1 MGQKNL
7 KQATKERVTKVPEER
22 KQELIDTAERLF
34 LEKGYEQTTVADIV
48 REIEVAQGTFY
59 YYFSSKEEIL
69 EAIIEKDITAL
80 EENVRQ
86 IMSREDANAAIKLNA
101 VVNSIIGISASGR
114 EIMDYLHE
122 ESNAV
127 MHEKM
132 ERHTIERLVPLM
144 TRVVAEGTRA
154 GIFDVQY
161 PTETAEFLLAAL
173 VYFFHHPEIF
183 KDPMRREKMQ
193 SSLETILDRTLGG
206 KGLQIRSSG
215 LVLWHRTGLARIVNN
230 REPQKEALPF

>member
-1 MGQKNL
+1 M
-7 KQATKERVTKVPEER
+7 KQAAKERVTKVPEER

-80 EENVRQ
+80 EEDVRQ

-101 VVNSIIGISASGR
+101 VVNSIIGISTSRR

-144 TRVVAEGTRA
+144 TRVVAEGTHA

-161 PTETAEFLLAAL
+161 PTESVEFLLASL

-183 KDPMRREKMQ
+183 ADPTRREKMQ
-193 SSLETILDRTLGG
+193 SSLETILGRTLAV
-206 KGLQIRSSG
+206 KDYKFV
-215 LVLWHRTGLARIVNN
+215 LVV
-230 REPQKEALPF
+230 

>member
-1 MGQKNL
+1 M
-7 KQATKERVTKVPEER
+7 KQAAKERVTKVPEER

-59 YYFSSKEEIL
+59 YYFSSKEKIL

-80 EENVRQ
+80 EEDVRQ

-101 VVNSIIGISASGR
+101 VVNSIIGISTSRR

-144 TRVVAEGTRA
+144 TRVVAEGTHA

-161 PTETAEFLLAAL
+161 PTEFVEFLLASL
-173 VYFFHHPEIF
+173 VYFFHHPEVF
-183 KDPMRREKMQ
+183 ADPMRREKMQ
-193 SSLETILDRTLGG
+193 SSLETILGRTLAV
-206 KGLQIRSSG
+206 KDYKFV
-215 LVLWHRTGLARIVNN
+215 LVV
-230 REPQKEALPF
+230 

>member
-1 MGQKNL
+1 M
-7 KQATKERVTKVPEER
+7 KQAAKERVTKVPEER

-59 YYFSSKEEIL
+59 YYFSSKEKIL

-80 EENVRQ
+80 EEDVRQ

-101 VVNSIIGISASGR
+101 VVNSIIGISTSRR

-144 TRVVAEGTRA
+144 TRVVAEGTHA

-161 PTETAEFLLAAL
+161 PTESVEFLLASL

-183 KDPMRREKMQ
+183 VDPMRREKMQ
-193 SSLETILDRTLGG
+193 SSLETILGRTLAV
-206 KGLQIRSSG
+206 KDYKF
-215 LVLWHRTGLARIVNN
+215 VLEV
-230 REPQKEALPF
+230 

>member
-1 MGQKNL
+1 M
-7 KQATKERVTKVPEER
+7 KQAAKERVTKVPEER

-59 YYFSSKEEIL
+59 YYFSSKEKIL

-80 EENVRQ
+80 EEDVRQ

-101 VVNSIIGISASGR
+101 VVNSIIGISTSRR
-114 EIMDYLHE
+114 EIMNYLHE

-144 TRVVAEGTRA
+144 TRVVAEGTHA

-161 PTETAEFLLAAL
+161 PTEFVEFLLASL

-183 KDPMRREKMQ
+183 ADPTRREKMQ
-193 SSLETILDRTLGG
+193 SSLETILGRTLAV
-206 KGLQIRSSG
+206 KDYKFV
-215 LVLWHRTGLARIVNN
+215 LVV
-230 REPQKEALPF
+230 

>member
-1 MGQKNL
+1 L
-7 KQATKERVTKVPEER
+7 KQAAKERVTKVPEER

-59 YYFSSKEEIL
+59 YYFSSKEKIL

-80 EENVRQ
+80 EEDVRQ

-101 VVNSIIGISASGR
+101 VVNSIIGISTSRR

-144 TRVVAEGTRA
+144 TRVVAEGAHA

-161 PTETAEFLLAAL
+161 PTESVEFLLASL

-183 KDPMRREKMQ
+183 ADPLRRVKMQ
-193 SSLETILDRTLGG
+193 SSLETILGRTLAV
-206 KGLQIRSSG
+206 KDYKFV
-215 LVLWHRTGLARIVNN
+215 LVV
-230 REPQKEALPF
+230 

>member
-1 MGQKNL
+1 L
-7 KQATKERVTKVPEER
+7 KQAAKERVTKVPEER
-22 KQELIDTAERLF
+22 KQELIETAERLF
-34 LEKGYEQTTVADIV
+34 LVKGYEQTTVADIV

-69 EAIIEKDITAL
+69 EAIIERDITAL
-80 EENVRQ
+80 EEDVRQ
-86 IMSREDANAAIKLNA
+86 IMSREDTNSAIKLNA
-101 VVNSIIGISASGR
+101 VVNSIIGISTSRR

-144 TRVVAEGTRA
+144 ARVVAEGTHD

-161 PTETAEFLLAAL
+161 PTESVEFLLASL
-173 VYFFHHPEIF
+173 VYFFHHPEVF
-183 KDPMRREKMQ
+183 ADPLRREKMQ
-193 SSLETILDRTLGG
+193 SSLETILGRTLAV
-206 KGLQIRSSG
+206 KDYKFV
-215 LVLWHRTGLARIVNN
+215 LVV
-230 REPQKEALPF
+230 

>member
-1 MGQKNL
+1 M
-7 KQATKERVTKVPEER
+7 KQAAKERVTKVPEER

-80 EENVRQ
+80 EEDVRQ
-86 IMSREDANAAIKLNA
+86 IMSREDSNAAIKLNA
-101 VVNSIIGISASGR
+101 VVNSIIGISTSRR
-114 EIMDYLHE
+114 EIMDYLQD

-144 TRVVAEGTRA
+144 TRVVAEGTHA

-161 PTETAEFLLAAL
+161 PTESVEFLLASL

-183 KDPMRREKMQ
+183 ADPMRREKMQ
-193 SSLETILDRTLGG
+193 SSLETILGRTLAV
-206 KGLQIRSSG
+206 KDYKFV
-215 LVLWHRTGLARIVNN
+215 LVV
-230 REPQKEALPF
+230 

>member
-1 MGQKNL
+1 L
-7 KQATKERVTKVPEER
+7 KQAAKERVTKVPEER

-59 YYFSSKEEIL
+59 YYFSSKEKIL

-80 EENVRQ
+80 EEDVRQ

-101 VVNSIIGISASGR
+101 VVNSIIGISTSRR

-144 TRVVAEGTRA
+144 TRVVAEGTHA

-161 PTETAEFLLAAL
+161 PTEFVEFLLASL

-183 KDPMRREKMQ
+183 ADPTRREKMQ
-193 SSLETILDRTLGG
+193 SSLETILGRTLAV
-206 KGLQIRSSG
+206 KDYKFV
-215 LVLWHRTGLARIVNN
+215 LVV
-230 REPQKEALPF
+230 

>member
-1 MGQKNL
+1 M
-7 KQATKERVTKVPEER
+7 KQAAKERVTKVPEER

-59 YYFSSKEEIL
+59 YYFSSKEKIL

-80 EENVRQ
+80 EEDVRQ

-101 VVNSIIGISASGR
+101 VVNSIIGISTSRR
-114 EIMDYLHE
+114 EIMDYLQD

-144 TRVVAEGTRA
+144 TRVVAEGTHA

-161 PTETAEFLLAAL
+161 PTESVEFLLASL

-183 KDPMRREKMQ
+183 ADPMRREKMQ
-193 SSLETILDRTLGG
+193 SSLETILGRTLAV
-206 KGLQIRSSG
+206 KDYKFV
-215 LVLWHRTGLARIVNN
+215 LVV
-230 REPQKEALPF
+230 

>member
-1 MGQKNL
+1 M
-7 KQATKERVTKVPEER
+7 KQAAKERVTKVPEER

-59 YYFSSKEEIL
+59 YYFSSKEKIL

-80 EENVRQ
+80 EEDVRQ

-101 VVNSIIGISASGR
+101 VVNSIIGISTSRR

-144 TRVVAEGTRA
+144 TRVVAEGTHA

-161 PTETAEFLLAAL
+161 PTESVEFLLASL

-183 KDPMRREKMQ
+183 ADPTRREKMQ
-193 SSLETILDRTLGG
+193 SSLETILGRTLAV
-206 KGLQIRSSG
+206 KDYKFV
-215 LVLWHRTGLARIVNN
+215 LVV
-230 REPQKEALPF
+230 

>member
-1 MGQKNL
+1 L
-7 KQATKERVTKVPEER
+7 KQAAKERVTKVPEER

-59 YYFSSKEEIL
+59 YYFSSKEKIL

-80 EENVRQ
+80 EEDVRQ

-101 VVNSIIGISASGR
+101 VVNSIIGISTSRR

-144 TRVVAEGTRA
+144 TRVVAEGTHA

-161 PTETAEFLLAAL
+161 PTESVEFLLASL

-183 KDPMRREKMQ
+183 ADPMRREKMQ
-193 SSLETILDRTLGG
+193 SSLETILGRTLAV
-206 KGLQIRSSG
+206 KDYKFV
-215 LVLWHRTGLARIVNN
+215 LVV
-230 REPQKEALPF
+230 

>member
-1 MGQKNL
+1 M
-7 KQATKERVTKVPEER
+7 KQAAKERVTKVPEER

-80 EENVRQ
+80 EEDVRQ

-101 VVNSIIGISASGR
+101 VVNSIIGISTSRR

-144 TRVVAEGTRA
+144 TRVIAEGTHA

-161 PTETAEFLLAAL
+161 PTESVEFLLASL

-183 KDPMRREKMQ
+183 ADPMRREKMQ
-193 SSLETILDRTLGG
+193 SSLETILGRTLAV
-206 KGLQIRSSG
+206 KDYKFV
-215 LVLWHRTGLARIVNN
+215 LVV
-230 REPQKEALPF
+230 

>member
-1 MGQKNL
+1 M
-7 KQATKERVTKVPEER
+7 KQAAKERVTKVPEER

-59 YYFSSKEEIL
+59 YYFSSKEKIL

-80 EENVRQ
+80 EEDVRQ

-101 VVNSIIGISASGR
+101 VVNSIIGISTSRR
-114 EIMDYLHE
+114 EIMDYLQD

-144 TRVVAEGTRA
+144 TRVVAEGTHA

-161 PTETAEFLLAAL
+161 PTEFVEFLLASL

-183 KDPMRREKMQ
+183 ADPMRREKMQ
-193 SSLETILDRTLGG
+193 SSLETILGRTLAA
-206 KGLQIRSSG
+206 KDYKFI
-215 LVLWHRTGLARIVNN
+215 LVV
-230 REPQKEALPF
+230 

>member
-1 MGQKNL
+1 L
-7 KQATKERVTKVPEER
+7 KQAAKERVTKVPEER

-59 YYFSSKEEIL
+59 YYFSSKEKIL

-80 EENVRQ
+80 EEDVRQ

-101 VVNSIIGISASGR
+101 VVNSIIGISTSRR

-144 TRVVAEGTRA
+144 TRVVAEGTHA

-161 PTETAEFLLAAL
+161 PTESVEFLLASL

-183 KDPMRREKMQ
+183 ADPTRREKMQ
-193 SSLETILDRTLGG
+193 SSLETILGRTLAV
-206 KGLQIRSSG
+206 KDYKFV
-215 LVLWHRTGLARIVNN
+215 LVV
-230 REPQKEALPF
+230 

>member
-1 MGQKNL
+1 L
-7 KQATKERVTKVPEER
+7 KQAAKERVTKVPEER

-34 LEKGYEQTTVADIV
+34 LENGYELTTVADIV

-59 YYFSSKEEIL
+59 YYFSSKEKIL

-80 EENVRQ
+80 EEDVRQ

-101 VVNSIIGISASGR
+101 VVNSIIGISTSRR

-132 ERHTIERLVPLM
+132 ERHTIERLVPLV
-144 TRVVAEGTRA
+144 TRVVAEGTHA

-161 PTETAEFLLAAL
+161 PTESVEFLLASL

-183 KDPMRREKMQ
+183 ADPMRREKMQ
-193 SSLETILDRTLGG
+193 SSMETILGRTLAV
-206 KGLQIRSSG
+206 KDYKFV
-215 LVLWHRTGLARIVNN
+215 LVV
-230 REPQKEALPF
+230 

>member
-1 MGQKNL
+1 M
-7 KQATKERVTKVPEER
+7 KQAAKERVTKVPEER

-59 YYFSSKEEIL
+59 YYFSSKEKIL

-80 EENVRQ
+80 EEDVRQ

-101 VVNSIIGISASGR
+101 VVNSIIGISTSRR

-144 TRVVAEGTRA
+144 TRVVAEGTHA

-161 PTETAEFLLAAL
+161 PTESVEFLLASL

-183 KDPMRREKMQ
+183 ADPMRREKMQ
-193 SSLETILDRTLGG
+193 SSLETILGRTLAV
-206 KGLQIRSSG
+206 KDYKF
-215 LVLWHRTGLARIVNN
+215 VVVV
-230 REPQKEALPF
+230 

>member
-1 MGQKNL
+1 L
-7 KQATKERVTKVPEER
+7 KQAAKERVTKVPEER

-80 EENVRQ
+80 EEDVRQ

-101 VVNSIIGISASGR
+101 VVNSIIGISTSRR

-122 ESNAV
+122 EGNAV

-144 TRVVAEGTRA
+144 TRVVAEGTHA

-161 PTETAEFLLAAL
+161 PTESVEFLLASL

-183 KDPMRREKMQ
+183 ADPMRREKML
-193 SSLETILDRTLGG
+193 SSLETILGRTLAV
-206 KGLQIRSSG
+206 KDYKFV
-215 LVLWHRTGLARIVNN
+215 LVV
-230 REPQKEALPF
+230 